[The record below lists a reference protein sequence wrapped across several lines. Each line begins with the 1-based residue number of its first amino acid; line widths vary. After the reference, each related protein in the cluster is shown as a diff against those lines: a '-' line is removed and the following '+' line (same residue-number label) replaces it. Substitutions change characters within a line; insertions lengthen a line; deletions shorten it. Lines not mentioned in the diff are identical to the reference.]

1 MAWVL
6 GSAWRRLDGLSSCSR
21 HNTHRSVFSLTLT
34 SISGPGSWARG
45 KHASKGSGM
54 LGSTAIAWDHYGL
67 SSRHPPRLARDLRPS
82 TRSQRSPQ
90 SSNYSSL
97 PPRPSREPQQVVVA
111 VLCVSCPPASTLP
124 FLTTPVRAGFDQKN
138 AFWRNRPA
146 FQCSP
151 STEPVSGTKWLAV

>member
-54 LGSTAIAWDHYGL
+54 LGSTAIAWDGYGL

-97 PPRPSREPQQVVVA
+97 PPRPSREPQA
-111 VLCVSCPPASTLP
+111 GRGGCALCVLPSGQHPALPHNTSQSRIRPEKCLLEKPPCLPVLSQHRASI
-124 FLTTPVRAGFDQKN
+124 GH
-138 AFWRNRPA
+138 
-146 FQCSP
+146 
-151 STEPVSGTKWLAV
+151 